1 MSLKDIR
8 NCDYIVL
15 LCNDMKE
22 TRAFYQDV
30 LSFPVDHDSDNWV
43 SFRAGATVPSRSW

>member
-8 NCDYIVL
+8 SVDYIVL
-15 LCNDMKE
+15 LCRKMKE

-30 LSFPVDHDSDNWV
+30 MGLPLDHDSDSWV
-43 SFRAGATVPSRSW
+43 ASASARRC